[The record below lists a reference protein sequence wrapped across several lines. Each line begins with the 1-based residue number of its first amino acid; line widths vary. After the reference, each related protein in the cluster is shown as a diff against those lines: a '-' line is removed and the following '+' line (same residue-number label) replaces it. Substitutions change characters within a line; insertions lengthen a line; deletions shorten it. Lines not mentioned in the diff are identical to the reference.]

1 MKENPH
7 EKCMVIGRTQQILAN
22 ILHIFIRIGAGL
34 MRTMGGGGRISLWLS
49 ERQLHYPTAEAATFD
64 LTGPGTRY
72 RG

>member
-7 EKCMVIGRTQQILAN
+7 KKCMVIGRAQLILAN
-22 ILHIFIRIGAGL
+22 ILHFFIRIGAGL
-34 MRTMGGGGRISLWLS
+34 MRTMGGGRISLWLS

-72 RG
+72 GG

>member
-1 MKENPH
+1 
-7 EKCMVIGRTQQILAN
+7 MVIGRTQKILAN
-22 ILHIFIRIGAGL
+22 ILLILILIGAGL
-34 MRTMGGGGRISLWLS
+34 MRTMGGGRISLWLS